1 MFSHIL
7 TVLLSVLLL
16 QASPS
21 VLWKAVVNHSEGKN
35 YQLVVTGQIA
45 MSTLWQ
51 TLMWVRS
58 SRWKP
63 RME

>member
-35 YQLVVTGQIA
+35 YQLVVTGQVA
-45 MSTLWQ
+45 PNYRPRT
-51 TLMWVRS
+51 TRER
-58 SRWKP
+58 RW
-63 RME
+63 